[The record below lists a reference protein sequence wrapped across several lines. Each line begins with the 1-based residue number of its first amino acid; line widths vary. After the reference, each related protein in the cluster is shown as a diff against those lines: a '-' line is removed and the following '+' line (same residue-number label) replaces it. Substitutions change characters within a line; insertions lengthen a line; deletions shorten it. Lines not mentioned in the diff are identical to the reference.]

1 MMSDEKPVQAL
12 RRSARE
18 PEAFVSFYDEH
29 SETLLAYLARRVY
42 EPEVAVDLTAEVFA
56 RAFAARARFRGS
68 TDGQAA
74 AWLYRIARHEL
85 SRYFRK
91 GMLERRA
98 LTRLGMQTPRL
109 DDEQLARIEHLAE
122 LEELRSALRAG
133 LERVSRAHQEAL
145 GLRIVEQLSYR
156 EVASRL
162 DISEEAARARVS
174 RGLRVLAEALDR
186 REPLPA
192 YMETP

>member
-1 MMSDEKPVQAL
+1 MSHQEPFEAL

-18 PEAFVSFYDEH
+18 PEAFVRFYDEH
-29 SETLLAYLARRVY
+29 SENVLVYLARRVY

-74 AWLYRIARHEL
+74 AWLYRIARREL
-85 SRYFRK
+85 ARYFRK
-91 GMLERRA
+91 GAVERRA
-98 LTRLGMQTPRL
+98 LTRLGLQTPRL
-109 DDEQLARIEHLAE
+109 DEEQLGRIEELAQ
-122 LEELRSALRAG
+122 LEDLRSALRAG
-133 LERVSRAHQEAL
+133 LERLSQTHREAL

-162 DISEEAARARVS
+162 DISEQAARARVS
-174 RGLRVLAEALDR
+174 RGLKALAKALDHTN
-186 REPLPA
+186 PLPA
-192 YMETP
+192 HKETS

>member
-1 MMSDEKPVQAL
+1 MMSQERPVEAL

-18 PEAFVSFYDEH
+18 PEAFVRFYDEH
-29 SETLLAYLARRVY
+29 AESLLAYLARRVY

-74 AWLYRIARHEL
+74 AWLYRIARREL
-85 SRYFRK
+85 ARYLRK
-91 GMLERRA
+91 GTLERRA

-109 DDEQLARIEHLAE
+109 DDEQLARIEQIAE
-122 LEELRSALRAG
+122 LDELRSALRAG
-133 LERVSRAHQEAL
+133 LERLSRAHQEAL

-162 DISEEAARARVS
+162 DISEQAARARVS
-174 RGLRVLAEALDR
+174 RGLKALAKALDR
-186 REPLPA
+186 TDPLTGP
-192 YMETP
+192 